1 MITTKLGVL
10 KMIYKKQELQ
20 EHFQDFIQDNQNND
34 NWIADNIDELHHHA
48 FNNDYYIIGRYK
60 ANKWLGDE
68 ALNIIQFIKEYEV
81 DNFGEVST
89 DFSEAEQ
96 IVNMYTYII
105 GESIVADWTEKN
117 YFPELDLLLVG
128 CK

>member
-1 MITTKLGVL
+1 
-10 KMIYKKQELQ
+10 MIYKKQELQ

-89 DFSEAEQ
+89 V
-96 IVNMYTYII
+96 I
-105 GESIVADWTEKN
+105 
-117 YFPELDLLLVG
+117 L
-128 CK
+128 